1 MLCYKQLLLRP
12 KQSGLFFIDI
22 LSFLEVRLTG
32 YGSKHL
38 KQSINFVVLE
48 TFFYLPCA
56 LTEFQLLKLTFL
68 TTFVQHGKDYSL
80 KSILSEMITLPLHE
94 ISELFTESVLMA
106 ITNIKIT
113 KQK

>member
-1 MLCYKQLLLRP
+1 M
-12 KQSGLFFIDI
+12 
-22 LSFLEVRLTG
+22 
-32 YGSKHL
+32 
-38 KQSINFVVLE
+38 KQSINFVFLA

-56 LTEFQLLKLTFL
+56 LTEFQLVKLTFL

-80 KSILSEMITLPLHE
+80 KSILSEMITLSLHE